1 MMNLNRIIF
10 ILLIFFSSNNF
21 ANANDQIAFID
32 IDYIIK
38 NSNIGKET
46 LEKIN
51 TLDQENVKKLK
62 AHNKELKEQEIEL
75 KNKENIISKEAFEE
89 EVKKLRK
96 KINMYSNEK
105 NIMVKN
111 LSQFKKVELDKV
123 FKKIGPIVSKYMEE
137 NSINMVFDTKNMFMG
152 NSKSDITKEIL
163 KEINNSLN

>member
-1 MMNLNRIIF
+1 MKNLNRIIF

-51 TLDQENVKKLK
+51 ALDQENVKKLK

-123 FKKIGPIVSKYMEE
+123 FKKIGPVVSKYMEE

>member
-1 MMNLNRIIF
+1 MKNLNRIIF

>member
-1 MMNLNRIIF
+1 MNNFNKILLII
-10 ILLIFFSSNNF
+10 LIFFSSIKF
-21 ANANDQIAFID
+21 ASANDQVAFID

-51 TLDQENVKKLK
+51 KLDEENIKKLK
-62 AHNKELKEQEIEL
+62 AKNKELKEQEIEL
-75 KNKENIISKEAFEE
+75 KNKENIISNEAFEE

-96 KINMYSNEK
+96 KIKMYSNEK

-123 FKKIGPIVSKYMEE
+123 FKKIGPIVSKYMEK
-137 NSINMVFDTKNMFMG
+137 NSITMVFDTKNMFMG
-152 NSKSDITKEIL
+152 NSKSDITEEIL

>member
-1 MMNLNRIIF
+1 MNNLNKILLII
-10 ILLIFFSSNNF
+10 LIFFSSIKF
-21 ANANDQIAFID
+21 ASANDQVAFID

-51 TLDQENVKKLK
+51 KLDEENIKKLK
-62 AHNKELKEQEIEL
+62 AQNKELKEQEIEL
-75 KNKENIISKEAFEE
+75 KNKENIISNEAFEE

-96 KINMYSNEK
+96 KIKMYSNEK

-123 FKKIGPIVSKYMEE
+123 FKKIGPIVSKYMEK
-137 NSINMVFDTKNMFMG
+137 NSITMVFDTKNMFMG
-152 NSKSDITKEIL
+152 NSKSDITEEIL

>member
-1 MMNLNRIIF
+1 MNNLNRIIF

-51 TLDQENVKKLK
+51 ALDQENVKKLK
-62 AHNKELKEQEIEL
+62 AQNKELKEQEIEL

>member
-1 MMNLNRIIF
+1 MNNFNKILLII
-10 ILLIFFSSNNF
+10 LIFFSSIKF
-21 ANANDQIAFID
+21 ASANDQVAFID

-51 TLDQENVKKLK
+51 KLDEENIKKLK
-62 AHNKELKEQEIEL
+62 AQNKELKEQEIEL
-75 KNKENIISKEAFEE
+75 KNKENIISSEAFEE

-96 KINMYSNEK
+96 KIKMYSNEK

-123 FKKIGPIVSKYMEE
+123 FKKIGPIVSKYMEK
-137 NSINMVFDTKNMFMG
+137 NSITMVFDTKNMFMG
-152 NSKSDITKEIL
+152 NSKSDITEEIL
-163 KEINNSLN
+163 KEINNSLY

>member
-1 MMNLNRIIF
+1 MKNFNKFLL
-10 ILLIFFSSNNF
+10 ILLLFFLNFKF
-21 ANANDQIAFID
+21 ANANSQIAFID

-38 NSNIGKET
+38 NSNIGKTT
-46 LEKIN
+46 LEKIS

-62 AHNKELKEQEIEL
+62 AQNTELKEQEIAL

-89 EVKKLRK
+89 EVEKLRK
-96 KINMYSNEK
+96 KINIYSKEK

-111 LSQFKKVELDKV
+111 LSQFKKTELDKV

-152 NSKSDITKEIL
+152 NSKSDITEEIL
-163 KEINNSLN
+163 IEINNSLN

>member
-1 MMNLNRIIF
+1 MNNFNKILLII
-10 ILLIFFSSNNF
+10 LIFFSSIKF
-21 ANANDQIAFID
+21 ASANDQVAFID

-51 TLDQENVKKLK
+51 KLDEENIKKLK
-62 AHNKELKEQEIEL
+62 AQNKKLKEQEIEL
-75 KNKENIISKEAFEE
+75 KNKENIISNEAFEE

-96 KINMYSNEK
+96 KIKMYSNEK

-123 FKKIGPIVSKYMEE
+123 FKKIGPIVSKYMEK
-137 NSINMVFDTKNMFMG
+137 NSITMVFDTKNMFMG
-152 NSKSDITKEIL
+152 NSKSDITEEIL

>member
-1 MMNLNRIIF
+1 MNNLNRIIF
-10 ILLIFFSSNNF
+10 ILLIFFLCNNF
-21 ANANDQIAFID
+21 AKANDQIAFID

-51 TLDQENVKKLK
+51 ALDQENVKKLK
-62 AHNKELKEQEIEL
+62 AQNKELKEQEIEL

-89 EVKKLRK
+89 EVKKLRI

-137 NSINMVFDTKNMFMG
+137 NSINIVFDTKNMFMG

>member
-1 MMNLNRIIF
+1 MKNFNIILF
-10 ILLIFFSSNNF
+10 IFLIFFSSF
-21 ANANDQIAFID
+21 KFTSANDQIAFID

-38 NSNIGKET
+38 NSNIGKAT

-51 TLDQENVKKLK
+51 KLDKENIKKLN
-62 AHNKELKEQEIEL
+62 AQNKEIKEQEITL

-96 KINMYSNEK
+96 KISMYSNEK

-111 LSQFKKVELDKV
+111 LNQFKKIELDKV
-123 FKKIGPIVSKYMEE
+123 FKKIGPIVSKYMEK
-137 NSINMVFDTKNMFMG
+137 NSINIVFDTKNMFMG
-152 NSKSDITKEIL
+152 NSKSDITEEIL

>member
-1 MMNLNRIIF
+1 MNNLNKILLII
-10 ILLIFFSSNNF
+10 LIFFSSIKF
-21 ANANDQIAFID
+21 ASANDQVAFID

-51 TLDQENVKKLK
+51 KLDEENIKKLK
-62 AHNKELKEQEIEL
+62 AQNKKLKEQEIEL
-75 KNKENIISKEAFEE
+75 KNKENIISNEAFEE

-96 KINMYSNEK
+96 KIKMYSNEK

-123 FKKIGPIVSKYMEE
+123 FKKIGPIVSKYMEK
-137 NSINMVFDTKNMFMG
+137 NSITMVFDTKNMFMG
-152 NSKSDITKEIL
+152 NSKSDITEEIL

>member
-1 MMNLNRIIF
+1 MNNFNKILLII
-10 ILLIFFSSNNF
+10 LIFFSSIKF
-21 ANANDQIAFID
+21 ASANDQVAFID

-51 TLDQENVKKLK
+51 KLDEENIKKLK
-62 AHNKELKEQEIEL
+62 AQNKELKEQEIEL
-75 KNKENIISKEAFEE
+75 KNKENIISNEAFEE

-96 KINMYSNEK
+96 KIKMYSNEK

-123 FKKIGPIVSKYMEE
+123 FKKIGPIVSKYMEK
-137 NSINMVFDTKNMFMG
+137 NSITMVFDTKNMFMG
-152 NSKSDITKEIL
+152 NSKSDITEEIL

>member
-1 MMNLNRIIF
+1 MKNLNRIIF

-51 TLDQENVKKLK
+51 ALDQENVKKLK
-62 AHNKELKEQEIEL
+62 AQNKELKEQEIEL

-89 EVKKLRK
+89 EVKKLRI

-123 FKKIGPIVSKYMEE
+123 FKKIGPVVSKYMEE
-137 NSINMVFDTKNMFMG
+137 NSINIVFDTKNMFMG

>member
-1 MMNLNRIIF
+1 MKNFNKFLL
-10 ILLIFFSSNNF
+10 ILLLFFLNF
-21 ANANDQIAFID
+21 KIANANSQIAFID

-38 NSNIGKET
+38 NSNIGKTT
-46 LEKIN
+46 LEKIS

-62 AHNKELKEQEIEL
+62 AQNTELKEQEIAL

-89 EVKKLRK
+89 EVEKLRK
-96 KINMYSNEK
+96 KINMYSKEK

-111 LSQFKKVELDKV
+111 LSQFKKTELDKV

-152 NSKSDITKEIL
+152 NSKSDITEEIL

>member
-1 MMNLNRIIF
+1 MNNFNKILLII
-10 ILLIFFSSNNF
+10 LIFFSSIKF
-21 ANANDQIAFID
+21 ASANDQVAFID

-51 TLDQENVKKLK
+51 KLDEENIKKLK
-62 AHNKELKEQEIEL
+62 AQNKELKEQEIEL
-75 KNKENIISKEAFEE
+75 KNKENIISSEAFEE

-96 KINMYSNEK
+96 KIKMYSNEK

-123 FKKIGPIVSKYMEE
+123 FKKIGPIVSKYMEK
-137 NSINMVFDTKNMFMG
+137 NSITMVFDTKNMFMG
-152 NSKSDITKEIL
+152 NSKSDITEEIL

>member
-1 MMNLNRIIF
+1 MNNFIKILVII
-10 ILLIFFSSNNF
+10 LIFFSSF
-21 ANANDQIAFID
+21 KFVNAKDQVAFVD

-51 TLDQENVKKLK
+51 NLDQENIKKLK
-62 AHNKELKEQEIEL
+62 IQNKELKEQEIEL

-96 KINMYSNEK
+96 KINMYSNNK

-111 LSQFKKVELDKV
+111 LNQFKKVELDKV

-137 NSINMVFDTKNMFMG
+137 NSINIVFDTKNMFMG
-152 NSKSDITKEIL
+152 NSKSDITEEIL
-163 KEINNSLN
+163 KEINNTLN

>member
-1 MMNLNRIIF
+1 MKNFNK
-10 ILLIFFSSNNF
+10 ILLILLLFFLNFKF
-21 ANANDQIAFID
+21 ANANSQIAFID

-38 NSNIGKET
+38 NSNIGKTT
-46 LEKIN
+46 LEKIS

-62 AHNKELKEQEIEL
+62 AQNTELKEQEIAL

-89 EVKKLRK
+89 EVEKLRK
-96 KINMYSNEK
+96 KINMYSKEK

-111 LSQFKKVELDKV
+111 LSQFKKTELDKV

-152 NSKSDITKEIL
+152 NSKSDITEEIL
-163 KEINNSLN
+163 IEINNSLN

>member
-1 MMNLNRIIF
+1 MKNFNRILFIF
-10 ILLIFFSSNNF
+10 LIFFSSLNF

-38 NSNIGKET
+38 NSNIGKAT
-46 LEKIN
+46 MEKIN
-51 TLDQENVKKLK
+51 KLDQENVKKLK
-62 AHNKELKEQEIEL
+62 AQNKELKDQEIAL

-89 EVKKLRK
+89 EVRKLRK

-123 FKKIGPIVSKYMEE
+123 FKKIGPIVSKYMEK
-137 NSINMVFDTKNMFMG
+137 NSITMVFDTKNMFMG
-152 NSKSDITKEIL
+152 NSKSDITEEIL

>member
-1 MMNLNRIIF
+1 MKNFNKFLLI
-10 ILLIFFSSNNF
+10 ILLFFLNFKF
-21 ANANDQIAFID
+21 ANANSQIAFID

-38 NSNIGKET
+38 NSNIGKTT

-62 AHNKELKEQEIEL
+62 AQNTELKEQEIEL

-89 EVKKLRK
+89 EVEKLRK
-96 KINMYSNEK
+96 KINMYSKEK

-111 LSQFKKVELDKV
+111 LSQFKKTELDKV

-152 NSKSDITKEIL
+152 NSKSDITEEIL

>member
-1 MMNLNRIIF
+1 MKNFNKFLL
-10 ILLIFFSSNNF
+10 ILLLFFLNFKF
-21 ANANDQIAFID
+21 ANANSQIAFID

-38 NSNIGKET
+38 NSNIGKTT
-46 LEKIN
+46 LEKIS

-62 AHNKELKEQEIEL
+62 AQNTELKEQEIEL

-89 EVKKLRK
+89 EVEKLRK
-96 KINMYSNEK
+96 KINMYSKEK

-111 LSQFKKVELDKV
+111 LSQFKKTELDKV

-152 NSKSDITKEIL
+152 NSKSDITEEIL

>member
-1 MMNLNRIIF
+1 MKNLNRIIF

-51 TLDQENVKKLK
+51 ALDQENVKKLK
-62 AHNKELKEQEIEL
+62 AQNKELKEQEIEL

-89 EVKKLRK
+89 EVKKLRI

-111 LSQFKKVELDKV
+111 LSQFKKVELDKI
-123 FKKIGPIVSKYMEE
+123 FKKIGPVVSKYMEE

>member
-1 MMNLNRIIF
+1 MNNFNKILLII
-10 ILLIFFSSNNF
+10 LIFFSSIKF
-21 ANANDQIAFID
+21 ASANDQVAFID

-51 TLDQENVKKLK
+51 KLDEENIKKLK
-62 AHNKELKEQEIEL
+62 AQNKELKEQEIEL
-75 KNKENIISKEAFEE
+75 KNKENIISSEAFEE

-96 KINMYSNEK
+96 KIKMYSDEK

-123 FKKIGPIVSKYMEE
+123 FKKIGPIVSKYMEK
-137 NSINMVFDTKNMFMG
+137 NSITMVFDTKNMFMG
-152 NSKSDITKEIL
+152 NSKSDITEEIL

>member
-1 MMNLNRIIF
+1 MNNFNKILLII
-10 ILLIFFSSNNF
+10 LIFFSSIKF
-21 ANANDQIAFID
+21 ASANDQVAFID

-51 TLDQENVKKLK
+51 KLDEENIKKLK
-62 AHNKELKEQEIEL
+62 AQNKELKEQEIEL
-75 KNKENIISKEAFEE
+75 KNKENIISSEAFEE

-96 KINMYSNEK
+96 KIAIFSNEK

-123 FKKIGPIVSKYMEE
+123 FKKIGPIVSKYMEN
-137 NSINMVFDTKNMFMG
+137 NSITMVFDTKNMFMG
-152 NSKSDITKEIL
+152 NSKSDITEEIL

>member
-1 MMNLNRIIF
+1 MKKFNKFLL
-10 ILLIFFSSNNF
+10 ILLLFFLNFKF
-21 ANANDQIAFID
+21 ANANSQIAFID

-38 NSNIGKET
+38 NSNIGKTT
-46 LEKIN
+46 LEKIS

-62 AHNKELKEQEIEL
+62 AQNTELKEQEIAL

-89 EVKKLRK
+89 EVEKLRK
-96 KINMYSNEK
+96 KINMYSKEK

-111 LSQFKKVELDKV
+111 LNQFKKTELDKV

-152 NSKSDITKEIL
+152 NSKSDITEEIL